1 MYIKK
6 LVYNNVG
13 PLKNITIIP
22 SFTEEGN
29 PKPILLVGE
38 NGSGKSTVLSN
49 VVDSFY
55 EIAGK
60 VYSNARQKI
69 GNVEQYY
76 KAIRPADIHVNEKGM
91 FSFIEFSL
99 EDSKEIYLCVS
110 GNIRKTDIED
120 KTKSSLGNNLSW
132 KEGKNYKEVTFN
144 NEKIEK
150 IWDNNVICYFGP
162 DRYEKPAW
170 LGEKYYKN
178 DKDTHFSIKNLNS
191 DTLYNEINVK
201 NVTEVNLQW
210 LLDVI
215 ADSRSD
221 IKNNG
226 DDLVTDHNTNVNS
239 VLLLGLARKNIEK
252 IMSDILGEKIYFG
265 LNYRNAKGSRFRILR
280 EKDDSV
286 VVSSLD
292 SLSTGQIVLFNMFA
306 TIIRYA
312 DSNDIEKSFNFHEIK
327 GIVVIDEIELHLH
340 TKLQREILPKLI
352 KLFPKIQFII
362 TTHAPLFLL
371 GMEEIFTQEN
381 FDVYELPL
389 AQKITVERFSEF
401 QKAFEYLKNTQY
413 YQQEVEE
420 AIKKEKSKTLI
431 ITEGSTDWKHIKA
444 AYNSLEVKSEYAEL
458 FSDLEFEF
466 FEYESKSS
474 CGTYHN
480 KRDMGNKTLVAICEN
495 CSMVPQE
502 TRYIFIADRDDKN
515 TNEKFSTKDKNFK
528 SWGNNVFSFI
538 LPLPKFRENTPEIS
552 IEHLYKDEEIKTEYE
567 INGIKRRLY
576 IGNEFDE
583 RGISLDLELVCENKR
598 KCGKNSI
605 AIIEGSSG
613 EKITNFRDRDSKV
626 NLALPKSD
634 FASLIL
640 SKQSPFDNFNFE
652 NFIPI
657 FEIIKEII
665 NFNE

>member
-49 VVDSFY
+49 IVDSFY

-69 GNVEQYY
+69 ENVEQYY

-91 FSFIEFSL
+91 FSFIEFSV
-99 EDSKEIYLCVS
+99 EGSKEIYLCVS
-110 GNIRKTDIED
+110 GNIRKTDIEA
-120 KTKSSLGNNLSW
+120 KTKSSLGNDLSW

-150 IWDNNVICYFGP
+150 IWNNNIICYFGP

-178 DKDTHFSIKNLNS
+178 DEEFHFSIKNLNS
-191 DTLYNEINVK
+191 GILYNEINVK

-221 IKNNG
+221 IKSDG
-226 DDLVTDHNTNVNS
+226 KGLATDHNTNVNS
-239 VLLLGLARKNIEK
+239 ILLLGLARKNIEK
-252 IMSDILGEKIYFG
+252 IMSDILGENIYFG
-265 LNYRNAKGSRFRILR
+265 LNYRNARGSRFRILR
-280 EKDDSV
+280 EKDNSV

-292 SLSTGQIVLFNMFA
+292 SLSTGQIALFNMFT

-312 DSNDIEKSFNFHEIK
+312 DNEDINKSFNFHEIK

-340 TKLQREILPKLI
+340 TKLQKEVLPKLI

-371 GMEEIFTQEN
+371 GMEEVFTQEN

-413 YQQEVEE
+413 YQQEIEE
-420 AIKKEKSKTLI
+420 AIKIKGKSKTLI
-431 ITEGSTDWKHIKA
+431 ITEGSTDWKHIRA
-444 AYNSLEVKSEYAEL
+444 AYNSLKAKGEYTEL
-458 FSDLEFEF
+458 FSELEFDF
-466 FEYESKSS
+466 LEYESKSS
-474 CGTYHN
+474 CENYY
-480 KRDMGNKTLVAICEN
+480 KKLEMGNKTLVSICEN
-495 CSMVPQE
+495 YSKLPQE

-515 TNEKFSTKDKNFK
+515 TNEKFSIKDKKFK

-567 INGIKRRLY
+567 IAGVKRRLY

-583 RGISLDLELVCENKR
+583 RGVSLDHKLICENNK
-598 KCGKNSI
+598 KCGNNNI
-605 AIIEGSSG
+605 AIIEGSTN
-613 EKITNFRDRDSKV
+613 EKVTSIDNKNI
-626 NLALPKSD
+626 NLALPKSK

-640 SKQSPFDNFNFE
+640 DKQYPFDKFNFE

-665 NFNE
+665 NFNK